1 MNISAGLIFQIVLD
15 AGIALHGHGDKRT
28 LRCPFHQDRNASA
41 FVSIDNVFFCSVCTP
56 EKGWTA
62 KQLSSAIGQPW
73 ITAKYTAAPPVVHF
87 RPPLRAEDE
96 FTPLDAAATW
106 TASFARARDDGMVVD
121 DRQVH
126 DYVAERGLGEALEL
140 GAYGV
145 LPTMGLHPRLA
156 RWLRSGHRVVA
167 PLFTLEGDIA
177 SIQARS
183 IVPDGLKTVNPKGSR
198 VAGTVFADP
207 YGRAVLAGSP
217 APRIVFGEGLTDML
231 ALAITSPWPVL
242 TAPGTSNAVRAVGSW
257 AKGKDVLL
265 ALDAD
270 AAGDAAADLVILE
283 LRRHGA
289 RDVRRVRWPGGA
301 KDACDVVATRGISGL
316 HDVLQSPTRSEAA

>member
-1 MNISAGLIFQIVLD
+1 VRMQPGLIFAIAAD
-15 AGIALHGHGDKRT
+15 AGVAIVGEGEKRRC
-28 LRCPFHQDRNASA
+28 RCPFHDDRTASA
-41 FVSIDNVFFCSVCTP
+41 FLSLSNVFFCSVCTP
-56 EKGWTA
+56 GKGWTA
-62 KQLSSAIGQPW
+62 KQFSEAIGQPW

-87 RPPLRAEDE
+87 RPPSRAEDE

-106 TASFARARDDGMVVD
+106 TASFARARDDWMVVD
-121 DRQVH
+121 DRHVH

-167 PLFTLEGDIA
+167 PLFTLKGDIV

-198 VAGTVFADP
+198 VAGTVFADS

-242 TAPGTSNAVRAVGSW
+242 TAPGTSNAVCAVGSW
-257 AKGKDVLL
+257 AEGKEVLL
-265 ALDAD
+265 ALDCD
-270 AAGDAAADLVILE
+270 GAGEQAIAGVAQRLYA
-283 LRRHGA
+283 HGV
-289 RDVRRVRWPGGA
+289 RSVRRVVWPGGA
-301 KDACDVVATRGISGL
+301 KDACDVIQQRGDVALQEFLQGLRGGS
-316 HDVLQSPTRSEAA
+316 